1 MKTLEQ
7 ALEELKD
14 LIEFKIKE
22 YKIPYTDGKV
32 IRIDHILIRPSKQRG
47 YIVIDTTNNKLI
59 TTTFSKV
66 AAIAAAK
73 VQLTG
78 KSLKKVIHYDQVI
91 EKNYNDST
99 FYFNTIEKTDDA
111 TKKRIIE
118 SRLEISQ
125 DKINDAKYNLD
136 CFILEERR

>member
-7 ALEELKD
+7 ALEELRD
-14 LIEFKIKE
+14 LIDIKIKE
-22 YKIPYTDGKV
+22 YKIPYTDGKI
-32 IRIDHILIRPSKQRG
+32 IRIDHLLIRPSKQYG

-66 AAIAAAK
+66 AAVAAARL
-73 VQLTG
+73 QLNG

-99 FYFNTIEKTDDA
+99 FYFNTIEKTDD
-111 TKKRIIE
+111 TIKKSIIE

-125 DKINDAKYNLD
+125 DKINDAKHNLD
-136 CFILEERR
+136 CFILEDRR